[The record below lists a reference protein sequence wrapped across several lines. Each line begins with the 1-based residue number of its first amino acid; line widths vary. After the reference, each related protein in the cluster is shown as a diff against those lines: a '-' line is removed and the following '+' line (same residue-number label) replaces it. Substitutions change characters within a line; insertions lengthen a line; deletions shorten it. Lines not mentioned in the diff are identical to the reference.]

1 MILNLIVVLN
11 TACDR
16 LQISQLSQLGKII
29 FRFDYSLDPHH
40 LTFYKYTLL
49 PCLCDL

>member
-29 FRFDYSLDPHH
+29 FRFDYSLDPHQ